1 MDIAELYYNKIL
13 SLFVETYRNEIATAQ
28 PGHCMKV
35 TGFSLNRLQELL
47 KLIQEIQTDAQT
59 YILSETDFGDD
70 YVSPSKLIEL
80 RNDLSIPL
88 LVLIPINSRTSAE
101 DSYGNATFKELSVRH
116 LDDSLFRQ
124 LLSSLP
130 DEIKS
135 IVNEIFDYF
144 KDSISLSEKINYL
157 LFLEANDYKTVAV
170 GKGIYLLRL
179 IPDSI
184 LADNTDVLRKRLSYN
199 AQNIELISD
208 FSKSISERIAELK
221 LEQNTIQQEIANFL
235 QSESK
240 AIDQSD
246 VCIHIFEQY
255 PELDFANWLIPE
267 MQKRDELQLHVL
279 SIKGKK
285 LVDSEDGGKT
295 LTIPAGKIERL
306 KIRISTNPIPK
317 DFKELKYFRI
327 VVMAVDGMYKVCDLK
342 SKIKVTDNKR
352 AYRDVSF
359 DVPDNLF
366 EEGSY
371 FFRVFAEDE
380 YGDVLNNN
388 DPFKEESIQ
397 QEWERMKAEIPEL
410 SKEEFQQTNRV
421 LLTCDSDT
429 FYLQVSEEDDIPEV
443 ETRKSKIDNVLQAYF
458 YYRIEQ
464 NRKGLTLDIPTVKDN
479 SGRWIDSSQL
489 VNIYH
494 IKYNASH
501 NYQIILSRKLLF
513 IERAFLDNCE
523 EFGQVRATIS
533 ANPTDSMLQSL
544 RFEALDS
551 ALNIPETLVE
561 KRKELFEQIKASAND
576 DSGVVATF
584 DFHNHIDLI
593 KEYILEFKQWLD
605 ELANVTLNEELSI
618 NIQNLDMVSMNVE
631 MPDGSFQVMKL
642 ISPLHPLRLSWMVN
656 LFELYTDWEQK
667 TAEYPEYQK
676 SWLKKI
682 DKFYYGALTPD
693 VSPLI
698 LTEKS
703 MNYFHYSGELSFG
716 WGVYMP
722 VPKGKERGFA
732 TNARQL
738 KAYLS
743 SLLNL
748 ALNRRIDSDVNQQMV
763 LRHIKNYIKQHPYT
777 DKLILNLFNAGDA
790 QVFTKTLIE
799 LEHDFPEL
807 KYELRLFSDNTA
819 LQPGEALRN
828 LLNPENQISEEAEAF
843 SQTAENRLFPKLRFS
858 INDEEDFARKPSDFQ
873 AHISFIVNMFSA
885 ETALIRQD
893 DSKQSFYLNATI
905 GKSVSQPIMNEKSN
919 QWNRFFS
926 TKQHNNSISDF
937 SNESIELYACYQ
949 SIIAQSLSATRE
961 QSIPAIRLE
970 LNSGDLV
977 QISHIH
983 DVSDWVVTFDKN
995 IGPELYDLPVTG
1007 SNLPYLLDYI
1017 PEQDIMGVA
1026 SYLTTRPTSEVEGLM
1041 LPHFKN
1047 FGINIQEEDKF
1058 KGLLEDVRSVSSSLL
1073 MQFNTS
1079 QNKAFEVLG
1088 TTLMKRMLQK
1098 KNLLVNSFFIPIDLH
1113 KELFAGLEMENKE
1126 RADNLLIDI
1135 HCETREIVLTVIEI
1149 KCRKTLSSSEK
1160 DDLQIKM
1167 MSQIENTISAL
1178 AHHFNKDYTNL
1189 YRDRLDRE
1197 VKTMELQMLLSFY
1210 LQRAY
1215 RYDTISPDAFKL
1227 YTEFLEGLFDDD
1239 FSINFKKLGI
1249 IFDFSA
1255 PFRQRKEFIHDTT
1268 FYVMGQDSI
1277 SEILDS
1283 SSTLKTKS
1291 SEIIKEDNEFSQ
1303 FFEKVNT
1310 MTSDVY
1316 KKQKDEVVSVEEVPN
1331 ETDVADEEQFD
1342 DDKSY
1347 GQEFV
1352 QEPTQDELEV
1362 NKEIESDEKTEEF
1375 QSPEYQIL
1383 IGKTSP
1389 SLQYGILGKTIIG
1402 DRKIAIDLNETNTIS
1417 LFGVQG
1423 GGKSYTIGTITEMV
1437 LKQISNI
1444 NHLETPLAG
1453 VIFHYSESPD
1463 YAPEFTSMIFPNDEE
1478 GQLKKLREQYGAEAT
1493 SIDDVILLTPKDKVE
1508 LRKKEYPDIEVL
1520 PICFHSSELNVQ
1532 DWMFLLGAIGN
1543 DSTYIKQLKA
1553 IMKKVRK
1560 NISLRN
1566 VRMGVSSTPLL
1577 STNQKALA
1585 EQRLQ
1590 FAEEYIND
1598 DYKLSDTLK
1607 PGRLIIVDLRD
1618 EFIEEDEALGLFV
1631 VMLNIFSSVEKF
1643 EDKSFNKFIVFDEA
1657 HKYMNNKDLT
1667 GSIVTAIR
1675 EMRHKG
1681 VSIMIASQD
1690 PMSLPTEIIELSSV
1704 MLLHK
1709 FNSPQWV
1716 KHVQKS
1722 IIQLNSLSSIEMAS
1736 LVPGEAYLWATKS
1749 TDKSIMNRPIK
1760 ISTRP
1765 RVTKHGGDTK
1775 TAIK

>member
-1 MDIAELYYNKIL
+1 MNIAELYYNKIL
-13 SLFVETYRNEIATAQ
+13 SLFVETYKSEISTAQ

-47 KLIQEIQTDAQT
+47 KLIQEIDTDTHT

-101 DSYGNATFKELSVRH
+101 DSYGNATFKELSVKY
-116 LDDSLFRQ
+116 LDENLFFQ
-124 LLSSLP
+124 LFSNLP
-130 DEIKS
+130 ATAKS
-135 IVNEIFDYF
+135 VVNELFDYF

-157 LFLEANDYKTVAV
+157 IYLEANKYESVAL

-184 LADNTDVLRKRLSYN
+184 LADNVDVLRKRLSYN

-208 FSKSISERIAELK
+208 FSKSISERIVELK
-221 LEQNTIQQEIANFL
+221 LEQNTIQKEIAGFL

-246 VCIHIFEQY
+246 ICKHIFDQY
-255 PELDFANWLIPE
+255 PNLDFANWLIPE
-267 MQKRDELQLHVL
+267 MQKRDELQLSVVF
-279 SIKGKK
+279 IKGKK
-285 LVDSEDGGKT
+285 LIDNEDGGKT
-295 LTIPAGKIERL
+295 LTIPAGKSEKL
-306 KIRISTNPIPK
+306 KIRIATNPIPK
-317 DFKELKYFRI
+317 DFKELKFFRI
-327 VVMAVDGMYKVCDLK
+327 TVMAVDGMYKVCDLK
-342 SKIKVTDNKR
+342 SKIKVTDNNR
-352 AYRDVSF
+352 AFRDVSF

-380 YGDVLNNN
+380 FGDVLNNN

-397 QEWERMKAEIPEL
+397 HEWERAKEETPEI
-410 SKEEFQQTNRV
+410 SKEDFQQANRV

-429 FYLQVSEEDDIPEV
+429 FYLKVSDDDDIPEV

-464 NRKGLTLDIPTVKDN
+464 NRKGLTLDIPTVKENN
-479 SGRWIDSSQL
+479 SRWIDTSQL
-489 VNIYH
+489 VDIYH

-501 NYQIILSRKLLF
+501 NYQIILSRKLLS
-513 IERAFLDNCE
+513 IERSFLSHSE
-523 EFGQVRATIS
+523 EFGQVQAIIS
-533 ANPTDSMLQSL
+533 GNSTDSSLQSL

-551 ALNIPETLVE
+551 ALDIPETLIE
-561 KRKELFEQIKASAND
+561 KRQELFEQIQISTND
-576 DSGVVATF
+576 NKGVVATF
-584 DFHNHIDLI
+584 DFHNHIPLI
-593 KEYILEFKQWLD
+593 KEYILEFNNWLD
-605 ELANVTLNEELSI
+605 QISNLTLNEDFATK
-618 NIQNLDMVSMNVE
+618 IQNLDTVSISVE
-631 MPDGSFQVMKL
+631 MPDSTLQTMKL

-667 TAEYPEYQK
+667 TTEYPEYQK

-682 DKFYYGALTPD
+682 DKLFYGALTPEI
-693 VSPLI
+693 SPLI

-703 MNYFHYSGELSFG
+703 MNYYHYSGEISFG
-716 WGVYMP
+716 WGVYMA

-748 ALNRRIDSDVNQQMV
+748 ALDRRIDSDVNQQMV
-763 LRHIKNYIKQHPYT
+763 SRHIRNYIKQHPYT
-777 DKLILNLFNAGDA
+777 DKLVLNLFNAGDA

-799 LEHDFPEL
+799 LEHEYPEL
-807 KYELRLFSDNTA
+807 KYELRLFCDNTA
-819 LQPGEALRN
+819 LLPGEALRN

-858 INDEEDFARKPSDFQ
+858 INNEEDFAKKPSDFQ

-893 DSKQSFYLNATI
+893 ESKQSFYLNSTI
-905 GKSVSQPIMNEKSN
+905 SKSVSQAIMGEKSN

-926 TKQHNNSISDF
+926 TKRHSNSISGF
-937 SNESIELYACYQ
+937 SNESVELFANYQ
-949 SIIAQSLSATRE
+949 SIIAQSLSVTRE
-961 QSIPAIRLE
+961 QSIPAIRLD
-970 LNSGDLV
+970 LTGGDLV
-977 QISHIH
+977 QLSHIH
-983 DVSDWVVTFDKN
+983 DVSDWVITFDKN
-995 IGPELYDLPVTG
+995 IGPELYDLPVVG
-1007 SNLPYLLDYI
+1007 GDLPYLLDYI

-1041 LPHFKN
+1041 LPHFKK

-1088 TTLMKRMLQK
+1088 TTLMKRMLEK

-1113 KELFAGLEMENKE
+1113 RELFTGLEMENKE

-1135 HCETREIVLTVIEI
+1135 HSEKREIVLTVIEI
-1149 KCRKTLSSSEK
+1149 KCRKTLSNAEK

-1178 AHHFNKDYTNL
+1178 EQHFDKDYTGA

-1215 RYDTISPDAFKL
+1215 RYNTISSEAYNIYL
-1227 YTEFLEGLFDDD
+1227 EFLESLLEKD
-1239 FSINFKKLGI
+1239 FTINFKKLGI

-1255 PFRQRKEFIHDTT
+1255 PYRQRKEYIHDTT

-1277 SEILDS
+1277 SEILDN
-1283 SSTLKTKS
+1283 SSTLNTKS
-1291 SEIIKEDNEFSQ
+1291 TEIIKEDKEFSQ
-1303 FFEKVNT
+1303 FFEEVNT
-1310 MTSDVY
+1310 MAHEAY
-1316 KKQKDEVVSVEEVPN
+1316 KKKKEEVIPIELEPKEVVVI
-1331 ETDVADEEQFD
+1331 DEEQPIETKD
-1342 DDKSY
+1342 VEQKPEPETA
-1347 GQEFV
+1347 QE
-1352 QEPTQDELEV
+1352 ELAIENNPETD
-1362 NKEIESDEKTEEF
+1362 NKTDALPA
-1375 QSPEYQIL
+1375 PEYQVL

-1389 SLQYGILGKTIIG
+1389 SLQYGILGKTVIG
-1402 DRKIAIDLNETNTIS
+1402 DRSIAIDLNETNTIS

-1437 LKQISNI
+1437 LKQIPHL
-1444 NHLETPLAG
+1444 NHLEAPLAG

-1463 YAPEFTSMIFPNDEE
+1463 YAPEFTSMIYPNDEE
-1478 GQLKKLREQYGAEAT
+1478 GLLKKLREQYGAEAT
-1493 SIDDVILLTPKDKVE
+1493 SINDVILLTPKDKVE
-1508 LRKKEYPDIEVL
+1508 QRKQEYPDIEIL

-1553 IMKKVRK
+1553 IMKSVRK
-1560 NISLRN
+1560 DISLRN
-1566 VRMGVSSTPLL
+1566 IRRGVSSSPLL
-1577 STNQKALA
+1577 SVNQKALA

-1631 VMLNIFSSVEKF
+1631 VMLNIFSSVEKY
-1643 EDKSFNKFIVFDEA
+1643 EEKSFNKFIVFDEA

-1681 VSIMIASQD
+1681 VSLMIASQD

-1704 MLLHK
+1704 MLMHK

-1722 IIQLNSLSSIEMAS
+1722 IIQLSTLSSSEMAS
-1736 LVPGEAYLWATKS
+1736 LTPGEAYLWATKS

-1765 RVTKHGGDTK
+1765 RVTKHGGATK
-1775 TAIK
+1775 TAIE

>member
-13 SLFVETYRNEIATAQ
+13 SLFVDTYKSEISTAQ

-47 KLIQEIQTDAQT
+47 KLIQEIETATHT

-101 DSYGNATFKELSVRH
+101 DSYGNATFKELSVRY
-116 LDDSLFRQ
+116 LDENLYRQ
-124 LLSSLP
+124 LLSNLP
-130 DEIKS
+130 ATAKTV
-135 IVNEIFDYF
+135 VNEIFDYF

-157 LFLEANDYKTVAV
+157 LYLEANNYTNTAL
-170 GKGIYLLRL
+170 GKGIYVLRL

-184 LADNTDVLRKRLSYN
+184 LADNTEVLRKRLSYN

-221 LEQNTIQQEIANFL
+221 LEQNTIQKEIANFL

-246 VCIHIFEQY
+246 ICKHIFEQY

-267 MQKRDELQLHVL
+267 MQKRDELQLSVL
-279 SIKGKK
+279 SIKGRK
-285 LVDSEDGGKT
+285 LVDNEDGGKT
-295 LTIPAGKIERL
+295 LTIPAGRSEKL
-306 KIRISTNPIPK
+306 KIRIATNPIPK
-317 DFKELKYFRI
+317 DFKELKFFRI
-327 VVMAVDGMYKVCDLK
+327 TVMAVDGMYKVCDLK
-342 SKIKVTDNKR
+342 SKIKVTDNNR

-359 DVPDNLF
+359 DVPDSLF

-380 YGDVLNNN
+380 FGDMLNNN

-397 QEWERMKAEIPEL
+397 HEWERAKEETPEL
-410 SKEEFQQTNRV
+410 SKEEFQQANRV

-429 FYLQVSEEDDIPEV
+429 FYLKVSEDDDIPEV

-464 NRKGLTLDIPTVKDN
+464 NRKGLPLDIPTVKENN
-479 SGRWIDSSQL
+479 SRWIDTSQL
-489 VNIYH
+489 VDIYH

-501 NYQIILSRKLLF
+501 NYQIILSRKLLS
-513 IERAFLDNCE
+513 IERSFLSNSE
-523 EFGQVRATIS
+523 EFGQVQATIS
-533 ANPTDSMLQSL
+533 GNSTDSSLQSL

-551 ALNIPETLVE
+551 ALDIPETLSE
-561 KRKELFEQIKASAND
+561 KRKELFEQIQASAND
-576 DSGVVATF
+576 NTGVVATF
-584 DFHNHIDLI
+584 DFHNHISLI
-593 KEYILEFKQWLD
+593 KEYIGEFKQWLD
-605 ELANVTLNEELSI
+605 QLSGITLNEELATK
-618 NIQNLDMVSMNVE
+618 IQNLDTVSMSVE
-631 MPDGSFQVMKL
+631 MPDSSFQTMKL

-667 TAEYPEYQK
+667 TTDYPEYQK

-682 DKFYYGALTPD
+682 DKLFYGALSPEI
-693 VSPLI
+693 SPLI

-703 MNYFHYSGELSFG
+703 MNYFHYSGELSYG
-716 WGVYMP
+716 WGVYMA

-748 ALNRRIDSDVNQQMV
+748 ALDRRIDSDVNQQMV
-763 LRHIKNYIKQHPYT
+763 SRHIKNYIKQHPYT

-799 LEHDFPEL
+799 LEHDYPEL
-807 KYELRLFSDNTA
+807 KYELRLFCDNTA
-819 LQPGEALRN
+819 LLPGEALRN
-828 LLNPENQISEEAEAF
+828 LLNPENQITEEAEAF

-858 INDEEDFARKPSDFQ
+858 INNEEDFAKKPSDFQ

-905 GKSVSQPIMNEKSN
+905 SKSVSQAIMSEKSN
-919 QWNRFFS
+919 QWNRFYS
-926 TKQHNNSISDF
+926 TKRHANSISDF
-937 SNESIELYACYQ
+937 SNESIELYASYQ

-961 QSIPAIRLE
+961 QSVPAIRLD
-970 LNSGDLV
+970 LTGADLV
-977 QISHIH
+977 QLSHIH
-983 DVSDWVVTFDKN
+983 DVSDWVITFDKN
-995 IGPELYDLPVTG
+995 IGPELYDLPVLG
-1007 SNLPYLLDYI
+1007 SDLPYLLDYI

-1041 LPHFKN
+1041 FPHFKK

-1058 KGLLEDVRSVSSSLL
+1058 RDFLEDVRSVSSSLL

-1088 TTLMKRMLQK
+1088 TTLMKRMLEK
-1098 KNLLVNSFFIPIDLH
+1098 KNLLANSFFIPIDLH
-1113 KELFAGLEMENKE
+1113 RELFAGLEMENKE
-1126 RADNLLIDI
+1126 RADNLLVDI
-1135 HCETREIVLTVIEI
+1135 HNKKREIVLTVIEI
-1149 KCRKTLSSSEK
+1149 KCRKTLSLSEK
-1160 DDLQIKM
+1160 DDLQVKM

-1178 AHHFNKDYTNL
+1178 GQHFDKDYTGT

-1215 RYDTISPDAFKL
+1215 RYNTISSEAFDL
-1227 YTEFLEGLFDDD
+1227 YSEFLESLLEND
-1239 FSINFKKLGI
+1239 FKIAFKKLGI

-1283 SSTLKTKS
+1283 SSSLKTKS
-1291 SEIIKEDNEFSQ
+1291 FEIIREDKEFAQ
-1303 FFEKVNT
+1303 FFEEVNT
-1310 MTSDVY
+1310 VAY
-1316 KKQKDEVVSVEEVPN
+1316 KRKEVEIVPVDIEPDEIVDEEKSVETEHTEQELINIPEHEELAIGIN
-1331 ETDVADEEQFD
+1331 TDIDERTDTLQA
-1342 DDKSY
+1342 
-1347 GQEFV
+1347 
-1352 QEPTQDELEV
+1352 
-1362 NKEIESDEKTEEF
+1362 
-1375 QSPEYQIL
+1375 PEYQIL

-1402 DRKIAIDLNETNTIS
+1402 DRPIAIDLNETNTIS

-1437 LKQISNI
+1437 LKQIPTLNY
-1444 NHLETPLAG
+1444 LEAPLAG
-1453 VIFHYSESPD
+1453 VIFHYSESSE
-1463 YAPEFTSMIFPNDEE
+1463 YAPEFTSMIYPNDEE
-1478 GQLKKLREQYGAEAT
+1478 GQLKKLKEQYGAEPT
-1493 SIDDVILLTPKDKVE
+1493 SISDVVILTPKDMVE
-1508 LRKKEYPDIEVL
+1508 QRQEEYPDIEVL
-1520 PICFHSSELNVQ
+1520 PIHFHSSELNVQ
-1532 DWMFLLGAIGN
+1532 DWMFLLGAVGN

-1553 IMKKVRK
+1553 IMKSVRK
-1560 NISLRN
+1560 DISLRN
-1566 VRMGVSSTPLL
+1566 IRRGVSSTPLL
-1577 STNQKALA
+1577 STNQKMLA
-1585 EQRLQ
+1585 EQRLT

-1598 DYKLSDTLK
+1598 DYKLSETLK

-1618 EFIEEDEALGLFV
+1618 DFIGEDEALGLFV
-1631 VMLNIFSSVEKF
+1631 VMLNIFSSVKKF

-1681 VSIMIASQD
+1681 VSLMIASQD

-1704 MLLHK
+1704 MLMHK

-1722 IIQLNSLSSIEMAS
+1722 IIQLSTLSSTEMAS
-1736 LVPGEAYLWATKS
+1736 LAPGEAYLWATKS
-1749 TDKSIMNRPIK
+1749 TDKSIMNRPVK

-1765 RVTKHGGDTK
+1765 RVTKHGGATK
-1775 TAIK
+1775 TAIE

>member
-1 MDIAELYYNKIL
+1 MDIAQLYYNKIL
-13 SLFVETYRNEIATAQ
+13 SLFVETYKAEISTAQ

-47 KLIQEIQTDAQT
+47 KLIQEIETSTHT

-101 DSYGNATFKELSVRH
+101 DSYGNATFKELSVRY
-116 LDDSLFRQ
+116 LDENLFIQ
-124 LLSSLP
+124 LLSNLP
-130 DEIKS
+130 ATAKPV
-135 IVNEIFDYF
+135 VNEVFDYF
-144 KDSISLSEKINYL
+144 KESISLSEKINYL
-157 LFLEANDYKTVAV
+157 LYLEANNYETTAL

-184 LADNTDVLRKRLSYN
+184 LADNPDVLRKRLSYN

-208 FSKSISERIAELK
+208 FSKSITERIAELK
-221 LEQNTIQQEIANFL
+221 LEQNTIQKEIANFL
-235 QSESK
+235 QSEIK
-240 AIDQSD
+240 AIDQAD
-246 VCIHIFEQY
+246 ICEHIFAQY
-255 PELDFANWLIPE
+255 PELDFSNWLIPE
-267 MQKRDELQLHVL
+267 MQKRDELQLSVL
-279 SIKGKK
+279 SIKGRK
-285 LVDSEDGGKT
+285 LVDNEDGGKT
-295 LTIPAGKIERL
+295 LTIPAGRNEKL
-306 KIRISTNPIPK
+306 KIRIATNPTPK
-317 DFKELKYFRI
+317 DFKELKFFRI
-327 VVMAVDGMYKVCDLK
+327 AVMAVDGMYKVCDLR
-342 SKIKVTDNKR
+342 SKIKVTDNNR

-359 DVPDNLF
+359 DVPDSLF

-380 YGDVLNNN
+380 FGDVLNNN

-397 QEWERMKAEIPEL
+397 HEWERVKEETPEL
-410 SKEEFQQTNRV
+410 SKDDFQQVNRV

-429 FYLQVSEEDDIPEV
+429 FYLKVSDDDDIPEV

-464 NRKGLTLDIPTVKDN
+464 NRKGLPLDIPTVKENN
-479 SGRWIDSSQL
+479 SKWIDTSQL
-489 VNIYH
+489 VDIYH

-501 NYQIILSRKLLF
+501 NYQIILSRKLLS
-513 IERAFLDNCE
+513 IERSFLSNSE
-523 EFGQVRATIS
+523 EFGQVQATIS
-533 ANPTDSMLQSL
+533 GNSTDSSLQSL

-551 ALNIPETLVE
+551 ALDIPEMLSE
-561 KRKELFEQIKASAND
+561 KRQELFEQIKASAD
-576 DSGVVATF
+576 DNKGVVATF
-584 DFHNHIDLI
+584 DFHNHVSLI
-593 KEYILEFKQWLD
+593 KEYILEFKQWLNQ
-605 ELANVTLNEELSI
+605 LSGITLNEELATKV
-618 NIQNLDMVSMNVE
+618 QNLDTASMSVE
-631 MPDGSFQVMKL
+631 MPDGSIQPMKL

-667 TAEYPEYQK
+667 TADYPEYQK

-682 DKFYYGALTPD
+682 DKLFYGALSPE

-716 WGVYMP
+716 WGVYMA

-748 ALNRRIDSDVNQQMV
+748 ALDRRIDSDVNQQMV
-763 LRHIKNYIKQHPYT
+763 SRHIKNYIKQHPYT

-799 LEHDFPEL
+799 LEHDYPEL
-807 KYELRLFSDNTA
+807 KYELRLFCDNTA
-819 LQPGEALRN
+819 LLPGEALRN
-828 LLNPENQISEEAEAF
+828 LLNPENQISEEAESF

-858 INDEEDFARKPSDFQ
+858 INNEDEFVRKPSDFQ

-893 DSKQSFYLNATI
+893 DSRQSFYLNATI
-905 GKSVSQPIMNEKSN
+905 SKSVSQAIMSEKSN

-926 TKQHNNSISDF
+926 TKRHSNSISGF
-937 SNESIELYACYQ
+937 SNESVELYASYQ

-961 QSIPAIRLE
+961 QSVPAIRLD
-970 LNSGDLV
+970 LTGGDLV
-977 QISHIH
+977 QLSHIH
-983 DVSDWVVTFDKN
+983 DVSDWVITFDKN
-995 IGPELYDLPVTG
+995 IGPELYDLPVVG
-1007 SNLPYLLDYI
+1007 SDLPYLLDYI

-1041 LPHFKN
+1041 FPHFKK

-1058 KGLLEDVRSVSSSLL
+1058 KDLLEDVRSVSSSLL

-1088 TTLMKRMLQK
+1088 TTLMKRMLEK
-1098 KNLLVNSFFIPIDLH
+1098 KNLLTNSFFIPIDLH
-1113 KELFAGLEMENKE
+1113 REFFAGLEMENKE

-1135 HCETREIVLTVIEI
+1135 HSEKREIVLTVIEI
-1149 KCRKTLSSSEK
+1149 KCRKTLSNAEK

-1178 AHHFNKDYTNL
+1178 GQHFDKDYAGT

-1210 LQRAY
+1210 LQRSY
-1215 RYDTISPDAFKL
+1215 RYNTISPEAYNL
-1227 YTEFLEGLFDDD
+1227 YSEFLESLLEND
-1239 FSINFKKLGI
+1239 FTISFKNLGI

-1283 SSTLKTKS
+1283 SSSLKTKS
-1291 SEIIKEDNEFSQ
+1291 FEIIKEDKEFAQ
-1303 FFEKVNT
+1303 FFEEVNT
-1310 MTSDVY
+1310 MVHEAY
-1316 KKQKDEVVSVEEVPN
+1316 KKKELEIVPAEVVPEKIEDVN
-1331 ETDVADEEQFD
+1331 EAQLADNENIKKEPI
-1342 DDKSY
+1342 
-1347 GQEFV
+1347 
-1352 QEPTQDELEV
+1352 QEPEQENLT
-1362 NKEIESDEKTEEF
+1362 IENESIEDEKPNAL
-1375 QSPEYQIL
+1375 QAPEYQIL

-1389 SLQYGILGKTIIG
+1389 SLQYGILGKTIVG
-1402 DRKIAIDLNETNTIS
+1402 DRAIAIDLNETNTIS

-1437 LKQISNI
+1437 LKQIPLL
-1444 NHLETPLAG
+1444 NHLEAPLAG

-1463 YAPEFTSMIFPNDEE
+1463 YAPEFTSMIHPNDEE

-1493 SIDDVILLTPKDKVE
+1493 SINDVILLTPKDKVE
-1508 LRKKEYPDIEVL
+1508 QRKQEYPDIDVL

-1553 IMKKVRK
+1553 IMKSVRK
-1560 NISLRN
+1560 DISLRN
-1566 VRMGVSSTPLL
+1566 IRRGVSSTPLL
-1577 STNQKALA
+1577 SANQKTLA

-1598 DYKLSDTLK
+1598 DYKLSDKLK

-1681 VSIMIASQD
+1681 VSLMIASQD

-1704 MLLHK
+1704 MLMHK

-1722 IIQLNSLSSIEMAS
+1722 IIQLSTLSSSEMAS
-1736 LVPGEAYLWATKS
+1736 LTPGEAYLWATKS
-1749 TDKSIMNRPIK
+1749 TDKSIMTRPVK

-1765 RVTKHGGDTK
+1765 RVTKHGGATK
-1775 TAIK
+1775 TAIE